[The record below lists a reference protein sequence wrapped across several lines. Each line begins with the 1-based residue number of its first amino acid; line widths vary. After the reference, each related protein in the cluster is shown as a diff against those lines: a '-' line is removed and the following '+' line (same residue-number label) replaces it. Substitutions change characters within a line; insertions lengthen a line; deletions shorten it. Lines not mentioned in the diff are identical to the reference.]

1 MMNTRIIQIYG
12 KSMSNGI
19 EASHI
24 LPRSKMIHNNVTESM
39 HQQGRRSNEDEY
51 TIYSNLQ

>member
-1 MMNTRIIQIYG
+1 MEF
-12 KSMSNGI
+12 